1 MSKKF
6 FTGLIV
12 AIAANLRLAITAVP
26 PIFTEIQHGLHVTAT
41 FTSLLVTIPLLCF
54 AFGAM
59 LTPKILSTIGLNRF
73 MILAIIM
80 LIIANI
86 IRPLGSSTM
95 LMGTILV
102 GLTIAFL
109 NVLVPTIIATY
120 QPQAVTTLTSYFSL
134 TMGAFSALGI
144 ALAVPLTRLI
154 GWRLFVQLIAIP
166 AIIALGYWLVAHRKL
181 ANESSDYTQS
191 NHDKSKNVSFLYT
204 FCHDRYA
211 WLLALFMGMQS
222 FVFYSLSTWLPT
234 MYNESGASLINA
246 GLMLS
251 LFQLI
256 GIPAALLVNFILN
269 KKIILIIIL
278 TGYLGGIASIMVGNG
293 ALWLS
298 ALLLGFASSLIFTF
312 AMTLIA
318 TSGNNPQLIAMRSGF
333 AQFIGYLI
341 AAIGPMMF
349 GQIASHTHNVLVMNL
364 AFIAVML
371 ITISLG
377 FVAVT
382 HKTK

>member
-73 MILAIIM
+73 MILAITM

-120 QPQAVTTLTSYFSL
+120 QPKAVTTLTSYFSL
-134 TMGAFSALGI
+134 TM
-144 ALAVPLTRLI
+144 
-154 GWRLFVQLIAIP
+154 
-166 AIIALGYWLVAHRKL
+166 
-181 ANESSDYTQS
+181 
-191 NHDKSKNVSFLYT
+191 
-204 FCHDRYA
+204 
-211 WLLALFMGMQS
+211 ALF
-222 FVFYSLSTWLPT
+222 LPW
-234 MYNESGASLINA
+234 
-246 GLMLS
+246 GLL
-251 LFQLI
+251 
-256 GIPAALLVNFILN
+256 
-269 KKIILIIIL
+269 
-278 TGYLGGIASIMVGNG
+278 
-293 ALWLS
+293 
-298 ALLLGFASSLIFTF
+298 
-312 AMTLIA
+312 
-318 TSGNNPQLIAMRSGF
+318 
-333 AQFIGYLI
+333 
-341 AAIGPMMF
+341 
-349 GQIASHTHNVLVMNL
+349 
-364 AFIAVML
+364 
-371 ITISLG
+371 
-377 FVAVT
+377 
-382 HKTK
+382 